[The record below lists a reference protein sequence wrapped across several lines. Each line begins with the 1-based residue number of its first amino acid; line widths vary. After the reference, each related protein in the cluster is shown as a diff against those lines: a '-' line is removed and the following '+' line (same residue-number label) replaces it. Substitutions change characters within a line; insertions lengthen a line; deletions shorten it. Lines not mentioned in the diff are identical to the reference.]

1 MIGLKNL
8 RALAQG
14 NPPSGD
20 GLLGNARCASGR
32 DNFVG
37 QESILASFSKRPFN
51 LEGELFSVETPQG
64 AALIGENRAL
74 VVDLYEG
81 RIGRLWRVGEKTA
94 QPSEQAIDVA
104 FDPSLSQEHDDLAF
118 RAEDHL
124 NLDPVA
130 AERLLAAGRDLID
143 QMRNEGMLRVRGFV
157 VRAFGTPQASAAL
170 LSLFTLDNETR
181 RSASFSYAAIGAG
194 PRTDEVHTVYDPP
207 QPRDWTPRF

>member
-14 NPPSGD
+14 NLPSDD
-20 GLLGNARCASGR
+20 GLLGNARCTWGR
-32 DNFVG
+32 GNFVG
-37 QESILASFSKRPFN
+37 QEAILASFAARPFN
-51 LEGELFSVETPQG
+51 LEGELFSVVTPQG

-81 RIGRLWRVGEKTA
+81 RIGRLWRVGEEIA
-94 QPSEQAIDVA
+94 RPSEQAIDVA
-104 FDPSLSQEHDDLAF
+104 FDPDLSQEHHDLFF

-130 AERLLAAGRDLID
+130 GERLLTAGRDLLD
-143 QMRNEGMLRVRGFV
+143 QVRNGGKLRVRGFV
-157 VRAFGTPQASAAL
+157 VRAFGGPQASATL
-170 LSLFTLDNETR
+170 ISLYTLDNETR

-194 PRTDEVHTVYDPP
+194 PRTDEAHVVYDPS